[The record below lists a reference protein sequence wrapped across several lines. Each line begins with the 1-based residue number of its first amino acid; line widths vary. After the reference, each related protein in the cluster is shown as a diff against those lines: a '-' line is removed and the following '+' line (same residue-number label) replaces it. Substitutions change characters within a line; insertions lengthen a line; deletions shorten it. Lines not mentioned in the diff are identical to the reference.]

1 MTNTNVESAL
11 KVSIAIPQQWPEIN
25 QIVWDAFTGN
35 NPTMIRADM
44 KYLACE
50 SDAKDVVRLV
60 ATRDK
65 DILATQSMQL
75 LWNAGEVNDYL
86 GGKFTV
92 DYTPVL
98 VIGRAAANPRFIRGG
113 GFRALM
119 HTAIST
125 LIEVGERTGGA
136 CALNV
141 HAAGNSLIKSLVK
154 LGWKSF
160 DIERTKGVFA
170 GPQAVTYLPD
180 AKAAAQH
187 SLALLNASNRVP
199 RYTFEGAPLT
209 DLLLTFKR

>member
-11 KVSIAIPQQWPEIN
+11 KVSIATPQQWPEIN
-25 QIVWDAFTGN
+25 QIVWVAYTGN
-35 NPTMIRADM
+35 NPAMIRADM

-65 DILATQSMQL
+65 DILATQSVQL

-98 VIGRAAANPRFIRGG
+98 VTGRAAANPQFIRGG

-119 HTAIST
+119 HTVIST
-125 LIEVGERTGGA
+125 VIELGERTGGA

-141 HAAGNSLIKSLVK
+141 HAAGNPLIKSLVK

-180 AKAAAQH
+180 AKAAAQR
-187 SLALLNASNRVP
+187 SLALLNASNTVP